1 MAKTPKYTDEK
12 LLEAVVKYADQHR
25 GKIEATKLAEWASE
39 NIEGLEGVADRHFT
53 RPEEKTDPRTGKK
66 VKKTKLCTEKI
77 TELNAARNTVS
88 AMNTNVLLR
97 SANVDKFLGLPPQE
111 QRRYILDTRAQVD
124 KLIAEN
130 NCLRAENKAVTA
142 KTKALTAQM
151 DALDNTVRA
160 IKEQQNRVLA
170 LLSRTMKA
178 FDENERKKMLASIG
192 VCDGMFDLDK
202 YVHTLTQRITE
213 ASSINEVIRNDRMQN
228 TAVNTLM
235 EGIDF

>member
-53 RPEEKTDPRTGKK
+53 RPEEKTDPKTGKK

-130 NCLRAENKAVTA
+130 NCLRAENKAVTVKA
-142 KTKALTAQM
+142 KALTAQM
-151 DALDNTVRA
+151 DALDNTMRA

-192 VCDGMFDLDK
+192 VCDGMLDLDM
-202 YVHTLTQRITE
+202 YVDSLTQRINE
-213 ASSINEVIRNDRMQN
+213 ISSINEAIRNDRIQN
-228 TAVNTLM
+228 TDVNTLM